1 MNKSFAITIVLA
13 SCLISPSIVFSASVE
28 KAQMMSEHGLKG
40 EAKNELIDVVFSKAS
55 DTSKAKAY
63 YLLGSMAF
71 DENKI
76 SVALQSWRDLTNK
89 YPKSKQAVLVK
100 DRIQEL
106 AEIVGES
113 AKETIENAVAL
124 SYIRHGD
131 FWSRGKK
138 STFTIDS
145 SWIPNVESAMKWYDK
160 VINEFPKTPAS
171 RLAYKYKIRT
181 ILGWEESGRYGS
193 KHGIKSSFS
202 KYIPQLLETFSAFE
216 KEHPKATSLQAFRYQ
231 IAQAYWSAKQWDK
244 TREWLNLIIKK
255 AGSGDSFYKDT
266 AQRRLKKIEY

>member
-1 MNKSFAITIVLA
+1 MKIIAMSFVLV
-13 SCLISPSIVFSASVE
+13 SWLVSPSIAFSASVE

-40 EAKNELIDVVFSKAS
+40 EAKKELINVVFGKAKS
-55 DTSKAKAY
+55 TSKAKAY

-71 DENKI
+71 EENKI
-76 SVALQSWRDLTNK
+76 GVALQSWKDLTTK

-145 SWIPNVESAMKWYDK
+145 SWIPNVESAVKWYDK
-160 VINEFPKTPAS
+160 VIQEFPKTPAS
-171 RLAYKYKIRT
+171 RLAYKYKMRT
-181 ILGWEESGRYGS
+181 LLGWEESGKYGS

-202 KYIPQLLETFSAFE
+202 KYMPQLLETFSAFE
-216 KEHPKATSLQAFRYQ
+216 KDHPNASSLQAFRYQ
-231 IAQAYWSAKQWDK
+231 IAQAYWSAKKWEK
-244 TREWLNLIIKK
+244 TKEWLSLIVKK
-255 AGSGDSFYKDT
+255 SGDGDSFYKDT
-266 AQRRLKKIEY
+266 AQRRLKKVEY